1 MVSPICMSFGNSY
14 LLLAIMLSSF
24 PISLLKR
31 SEKYHSSNA
40 FAKWN
45 ETPFRKNLRF
55 KLLVL
60 LAYHSSLYDFHVGVG
75 VKNKIPLQVP
85 RGSTTISLQAS
96 NPIIFTWIAAV
107 LLVYVSPVAD
117 CFSWKFSGSNLPDSG
132 RGQLSARNKTYYF
145 YLQRWN
151 ISDLSLSRN
160 TSPYMGMDMIKQYS
174 TIQLRE

>member
-1 MVSPICMSFGNSY
+1 MKRN
-14 LLLAIMLSSF
+14 SF
-24 PISLLKR
+24 PKEPSFQAL
-31 SEKYHSSNA
+31 S
-40 FAKWN
+40 
-45 ETPFRKNLRF
+45 
-55 KLLVL
+55 L
-60 LAYHSSLYDFHVGVG
+60 LAYHVSFYDFHVGDG
-75 VKNKIPLQVP
+75 VKNNIPLQVP